1 MVCQEGLAQD
11 HQIPRRPEDE
21 QRNGPDDM
29 NPRRRHGLGR
39 GLGALLGRS
48 TADDEHEP
56 EEQAEPA
63 SDEGIRDVSIDEIEP
78 NPHQPRSRFDPASL
92 VELATSIREH
102 GVIQP
107 VIVAERPDQPQRYW
121 LVAGERR
128 WRAARQAGLSVVPA
142 VVREATSQQLLELAL
157 VENLQR
163 DDLSPLEEAAA
174 FNTLVDQFSLTQ
186 AQVAYRVGKS
196 RSAVANAVRLL
207 GLPTEVQAALN
218 DRMISAGHARALLSL
233 DSDDDKLR
241 ALDLIVARDLNVR
254 QAEELVRRWQDEPP
268 AKETEEE
275 PPHLQAQMRYWEN
288 RFRDRLSTKVNLDRK
303 ADGSGR
309 LVIHFYSEEDLE
321 TIYRE
326 IVGDETD

>member
-1 MVCQEGLAQD
+1 MSRETGSD
-11 HQIPRRPEDE
+11 HL
-21 QRNGPDDM
+21 
-29 NPRRRHGLGR
+29 NPRRKHGLGR

-48 TADDEHEP
+48 PSQDEDES
-56 EEQAEPA
+56 EEQADPA
-63 SDEGIRDVSIDEIEP
+63 SDDGIHEVSIDEIEP
-78 NPHQPRSRFDPASL
+78 NPHQPRTRFEPASL

-107 VIVAERPDQPQRYW
+107 VIVAERPDQPQRFW
-121 LVAGERR
+121 LIAGERR

-142 VVREATSQQLLELAL
+142 VVREASSQQLLELAL

-174 FNTLVDQFSLTQ
+174 FTTLIDQFSLTQ

-207 GLPTEVQAALN
+207 GLPVEVKAALN

-233 DSDDDKLR
+233 DGEKDICR
-241 ALDLIVARDLNVR
+241 ALDLIVARELNVR
-254 QAEELVRRWQDEPP
+254 QAEDLVRRLQEAPVE
-268 AKETEEE
+268 KESEEQ

-309 LVIHFYSEEDLE
+309 LVIHFYSDEDLE
-321 TIYRE
+321 AIYRE
-326 IVGDETD
+326 IVGDEAD

>member
-1 MVCQEGLAQD
+1 MSRETG
-11 HQIPRRPEDE
+11 PEHL
-21 QRNGPDDM
+21 

-39 GLGALLGRS
+39 GLGALLGRPAAADENES
-48 TADDEHEP
+48 ENQTA
-56 EEQAEPA
+56 PA
-63 SDEGIRDVSIDEIEP
+63 RDEGIREVPVDEIEP
-78 NPHQPRSRFDPASL
+78 NPHQPRTRFEQATL
-92 VELATSIREH
+92 VELATSIKEH

-107 VIVAERPDQPQRYW
+107 LILAERPDQPQRYW

-128 WRAARQAGLSVVPA
+128 WRAARHAGLAVVPA

-174 FNTLVDQFSLTQ
+174 FSTLIDQFSLTQ
-186 AQVAYRVGKS
+186 ARVAYRVGKS
-196 RSAVANAVRLL
+196 RSAVANSVRLL
-207 GLPTEVQAALN
+207 GLPKEVQAALN

-233 DSDDDKLR
+233 EDDEDKLK
-241 ALDLIVARDLNVR
+241 ALDTVVARELNVR
-254 QAEELVRRWQDEPP
+254 QAEELVRKWQEEPP
-268 AKETEEE
+268 AQDAEKE
-275 PPHLQAQMRYWEN
+275 PPHMQAQVRYWEN

-309 LVIHFYSEEDLE
+309 LVIHFYSDEDLE

-326 IVGDETD
+326 IVRDETD

>member
-1 MVCQEGLAQD
+1 MSRGTGADQF
-11 HQIPRRPEDE
+11 
-21 QRNGPDDM
+21 

-48 TADDEHEP
+48 DSQDEVEA
-56 EEQAEPA
+56 EEEVDQG
-63 SDEGIRDVSIDEIEP
+63 SDGGISEVPVDSIEP
-78 NPHQPRSRFDPASL
+78 NPHQPRTRFEPASL

-121 LVAGERR
+121 LIAGERR
-128 WRAARQAGLSVVPA
+128 WRAARQTGLAVVPA

-163 DDLSPLEEAAA
+163 DDLSPLEEASA
-174 FNTLVDQFSLTQ
+174 FSVLIDQFSLTQ

-241 ALDLIVARDLNVR
+241 ALDHIVTRELNVR
-254 QAEELVRRWQDEPP
+254 QAEELVRRWQKDPTEQ
-268 AKETEEE
+268 EREEE
-275 PPHLQAQMRYWEN
+275 PSHLQAQMRYWEN

-309 LVIHFYSEEDLE
+309 LVIHFYSDEDLE

-326 IVGDETD
+326 IVGDESD

>member
-1 MVCQEGLAQD
+1 MSRGTGADQF
-11 HQIPRRPEDE
+11 
-21 QRNGPDDM
+21 

-48 TADDEHEP
+48 DSQDEVES
-56 EEQAEPA
+56 EEQVNRE
-63 SDEGIRDVSIDEIEP
+63 SNGGISEVPVDSIEP
-78 NPHQPRSRFDPASL
+78 NPHQPRTRFEPASL

-121 LVAGERR
+121 LIAGERR
-128 WRAARQAGLSVVPA
+128 WRAARQAGLPVLPA

-163 DDLSPLEEAAA
+163 DDLSPLEEASA
-174 FNTLVDQFSLTQ
+174 FSVLIDQFSLTQ

-207 GLPTEVQAALN
+207 GLPTEIQAALN
-218 DRMISAGHARALLSL
+218 DRMISTGHARTLLSL
-233 DSDDDKLR
+233 DSDDDKRR
-241 ALDLIVARDLNVR
+241 ALDQIVTRELNVR
-254 QAEELVRRWQDEPP
+254 QAEELVRMWQEEP
-268 AKETEEE
+268 AEREREEE
-275 PPHLQAQMRYWEN
+275 PSHLQAQMRYWEN

-309 LVIHFYSEEDLE
+309 LVIHFYSDEDLE

-326 IVGDETD
+326 IVGDESD

>member
-1 MVCQEGLAQD
+1 MSRETGSDQL
-11 HQIPRRPEDE
+11 
-21 QRNGPDDM
+21 

-48 TADDEHEP
+48 PLQDEDKS
-56 EEQAEPA
+56 EEQLDPV
-63 SDEGIRDVSIDEIEP
+63 SDEGIRELPVDEIQP
-78 NPHQPRSRFDPASL
+78 NPHQPRTRFEPATL

-107 VIVAERPDQPQRYW
+107 VIVAERPDQPQRFW
-121 LVAGERR
+121 LIAGERR

-142 VVREATSQQLLELAL
+142 VVREASSQQLLELAL

-174 FNTLVDQFSLTQ
+174 FNTLIDQFSLTQ
-186 AQVAYRVGKS
+186 SQVAYRVGKS

-207 GLPTEVQAALN
+207 GLPMEIQAALN

-233 DSDDDKLR
+233 DSDEDKVK
-241 ALDLIVARDLNVR
+241 ALDLIVARELNVR
-254 QAEELVRRWQDEPP
+254 QAEDLVRRWQE
-268 AKETEEE
+268 ASVEKECEEE
-275 PPHLQAQMRYWEN
+275 PLHLQAQMRYWEN
-288 RFRDRLSTKVNLDRK
+288 RFRDHLSTKVNLDRK

-309 LVIHFYSEEDLE
+309 LVIHFYSDEDLE
-321 TIYRE
+321 AIYRE
-326 IVGDETD
+326 IVGDEAD

>member
-1 MVCQEGLAQD
+1 MSRETGSD
-11 HQIPRRPEDE
+11 HL
-21 QRNGPDDM
+21 
-29 NPRRRHGLGR
+29 NPRRKHGLGR

-48 TADDEHEP
+48 PHQDEDES

-63 SDEGIRDVSIDEIEP
+63 TEGGIHEVPVDEIEP
-78 NPHQPRSRFDPASL
+78 NPHQPRTRFEQASL

-107 VIVAERPDQPQRYW
+107 VIVAERPDQPQRFW
-121 LVAGERR
+121 LIAGERR

-142 VVREATSQQLLELAL
+142 VVREASSQQLLELAL

-174 FNTLVDQFSLTQ
+174 FTTLIDQFSLTQ
-186 AQVAYRVGKS
+186 ARVAYRVGKS

-207 GLPTEVQAALN
+207 GLPLKVKAALN
-218 DRMISAGHARALLSL
+218 DRMISAGHARALLGL
-233 DSDDDKLR
+233 ESDQDRCR
-241 ALDLIVARDLNVR
+241 ALDLIVARELNVR
-254 QAEELVRRWQDEPP
+254 QAEELVRRWQEVPVQQ
-268 AKETEEE
+268 ESEEE

-309 LVIHFYSEEDLE
+309 LVIHFYSDEDLE
-321 TIYRE
+321 AIYQE
-326 IVGDETD
+326 IVGNETD

>member
-1 MVCQEGLAQD
+1 M
-11 HQIPRRPEDE
+11 
-21 QRNGPDDM
+21 
-29 NPRRRHGLGR
+29 GR

-48 TADDEHEP
+48 DAYDEVESEEQVEP
-56 EEQAEPA
+56 E
-63 SDEGIRDVSIDEIEP
+63 SEGGIGEVPVDAIEP
-78 NPHQPRSRFDPASL
+78 NPHQPRTRFEPASL
-92 VELATSIREH
+92 VELTTSIREH

-107 VIVAERPDQPQRYW
+107 LLVAERPDQPDRYW
-121 LVAGERR
+121 LIAGERR
-128 WRAARQAGLSVVPA
+128 WRAARQAGLEVVPA

-174 FNTLVDQFSLTQ
+174 FSVLIDQFSLTQ

-233 DSDDDKLR
+233 DSDEDKSR
-241 ALDLIVARDLNVR
+241 ALDQIVARELSVR
-254 QAEELVRRWQDEPP
+254 QAEELVRSWQEEPP
-268 AKETEEE
+268 AREAKDE
-275 PPHLQAQMRYWEN
+275 PPHLQAQIRHWEN

-309 LVIHFYSEEDLE
+309 LVIHFYSDEDLE

-326 IVGDETD
+326 IVGDESD

>member
-1 MVCQEGLAQD
+1 MNRETGSD
-11 HQIPRRPEDE
+11 HL
-21 QRNGPDDM
+21 
-29 NPRRRHGLGR
+29 NPRRKHGLGR

-48 TADDEHEP
+48 PHQDEDES
-56 EEQAEPA
+56 EEQADPA
-63 SDEGIRDVSIDEIEP
+63 SDDGIHEVSIDEIEP
-78 NPHQPRSRFDPASL
+78 NPHQPRTRFEPASL

-107 VIVAERPDQPQRYW
+107 LIVAERPDQPQRFW
-121 LVAGERR
+121 LIAGERR
-128 WRAARQAGLSVVPA
+128 WRAARQAGLPVVPA
-142 VVREATSQQLLELAL
+142 VVREASSQQLLELAL

-174 FNTLVDQFSLTQ
+174 FTTLIDQFSLTQ

-207 GLPTEVQAALN
+207 GLPVEVKAALN

-233 DSDDDKLR
+233 ESDQDKCR
-241 ALDLIVARDLNVR
+241 ALELIVARELNVR
-254 QAEELVRRWQDEPP
+254 QAEELVRRWQDVPVQ
-268 AKETEEE
+268 KESEEE

-309 LVIHFYSEEDLE
+309 LVIHFYSDEDLE
-321 TIYRE
+321 AIYQE
-326 IVGDETD
+326 IVGDEAD

>member
-1 MVCQEGLAQD
+1 MSRETGSD
-11 HQIPRRPEDE
+11 HL
-21 QRNGPDDM
+21 
-29 NPRRRHGLGR
+29 NPRRKHGLGR

-48 TADDEHEP
+48 PSQDEDES
-56 EEQAEPA
+56 EEQADPA
-63 SDEGIRDVSIDEIEP
+63 SDDGIHEVSIDEIEP
-78 NPHQPRSRFDPASL
+78 NPHQPRTRFEPASL

-107 VIVAERPDQPQRYW
+107 VIVAERPDQPQRFW
-121 LVAGERR
+121 LIAGERR

-142 VVREATSQQLLELAL
+142 VVREASSQQLLELAL

-174 FNTLVDQFSLTQ
+174 FTTLIDQFSLTQ

-207 GLPTEVQAALN
+207 GLPVEVKAALN

-233 DSDDDKLR
+233 DGEKDICR
-241 ALDLIVARDLNVR
+241 ALDLIVARELNVR
-254 QAEELVRRWQDEPP
+254 QAEDLVRRWQEAPVE
-268 AKETEEE
+268 KESEEQ
-275 PPHLQAQMRYWEN
+275 PSHLQAQMRYWEN

-309 LVIHFYSEEDLE
+309 LVIHFYSDEDLE
-321 TIYRE
+321 AIYRE
-326 IVGDETD
+326 IVGDEAD